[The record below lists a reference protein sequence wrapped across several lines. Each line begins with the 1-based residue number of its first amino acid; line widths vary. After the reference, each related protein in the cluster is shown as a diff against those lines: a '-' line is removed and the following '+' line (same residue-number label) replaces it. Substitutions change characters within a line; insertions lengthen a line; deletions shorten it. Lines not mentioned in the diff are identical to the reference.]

1 MPRRKTASPIANL
14 HEQERYK
21 LRNDLYMARLAII
34 ELMPVDVQSI
44 LTSFYSCNSR
54 EEAVHWI
61 HNTAKKIVELAD
73 ARPSEEMGDGR
84 NLSPRAFCPLCG
96 QESST
101 PFMLRG
107 FAIPEGLLRHLLGS
121 HNSHQCNVFKAAEA
135 LGREYLAEKFRNNSG
150 DTVPKYLNGD

>member
-1 MPRRKTASPIANL
+1 MPRQKTTSPIIVNL
-14 HEQERYK
+14 YEQELYK
-21 LRNDLYMARLAII
+21 LRSDLYIARLAII
-34 ELMPVDVQSI
+34 ELMPADVQSI
-44 LTSFYSCNSR
+44 LTNYYPCSSR
-54 EEAVHWI
+54 EDAVRWT
-61 HNTAKKIVELAD
+61 HNTAEKIVKLAD
-73 ARPSEEMGDGR
+73 VRSSEEMGDGR

-135 LGREYLAEKFRNNSG
+135 LGREYLAEKF
-150 DTVPKYLNGD
+150 PWKP

>member
-1 MPRRKTASPIANL
+1 MPRQKTTSPLIVNRY
-14 HEQERYK
+14 EQELYK
-21 LRNDLYMARLAII
+21 LRSDLYMARLAII
-34 ELMPVDVQSI
+34 ELMPADVQSI
-44 LTSFYSCNSR
+44 LTSYYSCNSR
-54 EEAVHWI
+54 EETVRWVHS
-61 HNTAKKIVELAD
+61 TAEKIVELAD

-135 LGREYLAEKFRNNSG
+135 LGREYLAEKF
-150 DTVPKYLNGD
+150 PWKP